1 MRFQRTIIY
10 TATNILFL
18 VSLIIFVYKGK
29 CSASQKATDLTEL
42 TLEELMNIE
51 ITSVSRKPE
60 KLSDAASAVYV
71 VTQEEIRRSGATSI
85 PELLRMVPGVQVAH
99 ITSSK
104 WAISA
109 RGFSDLFAKFLK
121 VLIDGRDVYSPSF
134 GRVNWD
140 EVGTMLEDIERIE
153 VIRGPG
159 ATMWGANAVNG
170 VINIITKKAKDTQ
183 GGLISFG
190 GGNEEEGFGSVRY
203 GGRLGNNVYYRTYIK
218 YFNRD
223 SFRDRPGEDSSDRWQ
238 VGRGGFRI
246 DWEKSADDTLT
257 LQGDVYD
264 GDLHEML
271 AASSLFPQHLKTFRD
286 TLDIS
291 GNNIITCWNHI
302 FSDTSDMKLQLYY
315 DRMHRDDAHFR
326 EELNIVN
333 LDFQHKF
340 ALGEYQEI
348 IWGLEYNFSNEEFR
362 DSFVVSRDP
371 DDHDLNVFSVFMQD
385 EIELIRDLFT

>member
-1 MRFQRTIIY
+1 
-10 TATNILFL
+10 
-18 VSLIIFVYKGK
+18 
-29 CSASQKATDLTEL
+29 
-42 TLEELMNIE
+42 
-51 ITSVSRKPE
+51 
-60 KLSDAASAVYV
+60 
-71 VTQEEIRRSGATSI
+71 
-85 PELLRMVPGVQVAH
+85 
-99 ITSSK
+99 
-104 WAISA
+104 
-109 RGFSDLFAKFLK
+109 
-121 VLIDGRDVYSPSF
+121 
-134 GRVNWD
+134 
-140 EVGTMLEDIERIE
+140 
-153 VIRGPG
+153 
-159 ATMWGANAVNG
+159 
-170 VINIITKKAKDTQ
+170 
-183 GGLISFG
+183 
-190 GGNEEEGFGSVRY
+190 
-203 GGRLGNNVYYRTYIK
+203 
-218 YFNRD
+218 
-223 SFRDRPGEDSSDRWQ
+223 
-238 VGRGGFRI
+238 
-246 DWEKSADDTLT
+246 
-257 LQGDVYD
+257 
-264 GDLHEML
+264 ML